1 MSEVSG
7 LLGHPFAAMK
17 TLNWKIP
24 ISLLIISFAYLWN
37 IGTPVMWGDEA
48 GTAIFARNVIK
59 TGVPVGFDGRN
70 LAVFGNC
77 ASVSTSLLSR
87 KIPWAQY
94 YIGSLSIMLFGE
106 TTVGAR
112 LFFVLIGMCAFF
124 PLYSA
129 LKKQSHHAA
138 LITTL
143 VLILPQIVLF
153 QRNVRYYPMLIFLF
167 CFLLWTYSYDFRS
180 QKLRFALVCIC
191 SLLLFHTHQLA
202 AFCTMISFLIF
213 CLLRDRKS
221 IKLYLSAFLLGFAS
235 WLMFY
240 IYLKS
245 VPGSNYEM
253 VRLLFEHTSRWVTVF
268 LSGIKAGILDL
279 DFVNVLPIMAWTI
292 ISILALSERNRENVF
307 SVLGTPI
314 SLLILINLGVQ
325 ILVTSALIGIETRNQ
340 YSVLRFMPHLITT
353 AIIPLLLVIETLLS
367 NALGNRTAKSWLI
380 PAIFILITISNV
392 FSFSYWFSPLP
403 GRTHR
408 VSWWTPVYSEIIRPE
423 PDSIKMVIDTISQEN
438 ISNDSTIVVWPSYL
452 NEVFSFYVGHRNL
465 IFPSVLRNSECEK
478 YVIRKIGASAYKRF
492 YKNPKWYIIFH
503 DPPDKTP
510 PGYELIKIPFYRH
523 SPDATRPELTRHGF
537 VENSNRQI
545 RHVNIYRKL

>member
-1 MSEVSG
+1 
-7 LLGHPFAAMK
+7 MK

-24 ISLLIISFAYLWN
+24 VSILIISFAYLWN

-48 GTAIFARNVIK
+48 GTAIFARNIIK

-77 ASVSTSLLSR
+77 ASVSTSLLSK
-87 KIPWAQY
+87 KIPWAQF
-94 YIGSLSIMLFGE
+94 YIGSLSIMFFGE

-112 LFFVLIGMCAFF
+112 LLFVLIGMCAFF
-124 PLYSA
+124 PLYSV
-129 LKKQSHHAA
+129 LKKQSPHAA

-143 VLILPQIVLF
+143 VLISPQIVLF

-180 QKLRFALVCIC
+180 QKLRFAFVCIC

-213 CLLRDRKS
+213 CLLRDRKC
-221 IKLYLSAFLLGFAS
+221 IKIYLPAFLLGLAS
-235 WLMFY
+235 WLIFY
-240 IYLKS
+240 ISLKS

-253 VRLLFEHTSRWVTVF
+253 VRLLFEHTSGWAAVF
-268 LSGIKAGILDL
+268 FNGIKASVLDL
-279 DFVNVLPIMAWTI
+279 DFVNALPLMVWAI
-292 ISILALSERNRENVF
+292 IFILALSKRNRGNIF

-325 ILVTSALIGIETRNQ
+325 IIVTSALIGFETRNQ

-367 NALGNRTAKSWLI
+367 KALGNRTAKIWLI
-380 PAIFILITISNV
+380 PAGFILITISNV
-392 FSFSYWFSPLP
+392 FSFSYWFPPLP
-403 GRTHR
+403 GRNYR
-408 VSWWTPVYSEIIRPE
+408 VSWWTPVYSEIIKRE

-438 ISNDSTIVVWPSYL
+438 ISNDSTIVVWPPYL

-465 IFPSVLRNSECEK
+465 IRPSVLRNSECEK
-478 YVIRKIGASAYKRF
+478 CVIRKIGVTAYNRF
-492 YKNPKWYIIFH
+492 YKNPKWYIIFQ
-503 DPPDKTP
+503 DSPGKTP

-537 VENSNRQI
+537 IANSNRQI
-545 RHVNIYRKL
+545 RYINIYRKL